1 VKHVLVV
8 DDDPAMRGIIADY
21 LVDHNFKVSVAADG
35 REMAEILVEGAIDL
49 IILDVKLNNEDG
61 LELVRELRNRSSLPI
76 IVMSGHRREEVD
88 RVLGLELGADDYLTK
103 PFGLRELLARIHAVL
118 RRAKAPPPADQDS
131 KRTRYRF
138 AGWELSLRTRR
149 LTSPDG
155 QPVSLTKGEFNLLTA
170 FLDAPQRVLSRE
182 QLLTASR
189 VHDQEVFDRSIDV
202 QILRLRRK
210 LERHPSEPAL
220 IMTERGIGYVFLAPV
235 EVV

>member
-1 VKHVLVV
+1 VKHVLAV
-8 DDDPAMRGIIADY
+8 DDDPAMRAMIADY
-21 LVDHNFKVSVAADG
+21 LGDRNFKVSMAADG
-35 REMAEILVEGAIDL
+35 REMAEHLAEGAIDL
-49 IILDVKLNNEDG
+49 VILDVKLNDEDG
-61 LELVRELRNRSSLPI
+61 LELVRELRTRSSLPV

-118 RRAKAPPPADQDS
+118 RRAKAPLPADDGS

-149 LTSPDG
+149 LTSPTG
-155 QPVSLTKGEFNLLTA
+155 EPVPLTKGEFNLLAA
-170 FLDAPQRVLSRE
+170 FLDAPQRVLSRD

-210 LERHPSEPAL
+210 LERDPSQPTL
-220 IMTERGIGYVFLAPV
+220 IKTERGVGYTFLAPV
-235 EVV
+235 EIL